1 MTAARQEK
9 HADAAIGNVTGS
21 NSVNVFLGL
30 GLPWVVATAYESAK
44 YGSNPDYDGYFVPS
58 RSLGFNVIVFSVL
71 AVICIAFLM
80 MRRYLLG
87 GELGGSNP
95 FRLISCLFLC
105 FLWFI
110 YVLMVI
116 L

>member
-1 MTAARQEK
+1 MTAARGDK

-30 GLPWVVATAYESAK
+30 GLPWVVATHFESGK
-44 YGSNPDYDGYFVPS
+44 YGDDPDYEGYFVPA
-58 RSLGFNVIVFSVL
+58 RSLGFNVIVFSCL
-71 AVICIAFLM
+71 AVVCIAFLM
-80 MRRYLLG
+80 MRRYLLK

-95 FRLISCLFLC
+95 FRAISCGFLC
-105 FLWFI
+105 FLWLI
-110 YVLMVI
+110 YVIMVI